1 MKEREFLKFK
11 LGTLFKKRSVQK
23 NLDHVEE
30 VSEEKVFSL
39 FDKAEDVIVNKNI
52 PQRAITQFQWNES
65 FLTIEGYMYI
75 NDIPLQREDT
85 VRKSY

>member
-1 MKEREFLKFK
+1 M
-11 LGTLFKKRSVQK
+11 
-23 NLDHVEE
+23 
-30 VSEEKVFSL
+30 SEEKVFSL

-75 NDIPLQREDT
+75 DDIPLQREDI
-85 VRKSY
+85 VRKNY